1 MRLKNKI
8 AIITGAS
15 RGIGAEIAF
24 MYAAQGA
31 KVVLAARS
39 MEELRQVQKSIGK
52 NGGES
57 ICVHTDVRS
66 RDSMKRMVRT
76 AYDTYG
82 AIDILVNNAGYP
94 MFGYAVDDEAE
105 ETEERYE
112 AIMETNVRGYWYGAR
127 FAVPY
132 MKSGHKGSI
141 INISSVRGHLGLAN
155 ETAYCAAKGAVQM
168 MTKALAVELAPY
180 NIRVNSISPGAIQVK
195 LGHWVLSRYGQK
207 VYDEYVERFS
217 DAHLL
222 GMKYNQPL
230 HLLGEPKDIGYTAV
244 YLASEEARFMTGSD
258 IVVDGGL
265 TALLPE
271 PGALDMDTLVEL
283 YEKQEEM
290 NRWLKNLG

>member
-1 MRLKNKI
+1 MRLKNKT
-8 AIITGAS
+8 AVITGAS
-15 RGIGAEIAF
+15 RGIGAEIAL

-31 KVVLAARS
+31 KVVLAARN
-39 MEELRQVQKSIGK
+39 MEEMEQVQTDIRK

-57 ICVHTDVRS
+57 ICVYTDVRS
-66 RDSMKRMVRT
+66 RDSMKRMMQT
-76 AYDTYG
+76 AYDTFG
-82 AIDILVNNAGYP
+82 AVDILVNNAGYP
-94 MFGYAVDDEAE
+94 MFGFAVDDEDEEAE
-105 ETEERYE
+105 KRYE

-168 MTKALAVELAPY
+168 MTRALAVELAPH
-180 NIRVNSISPGAIQVK
+180 NIRVNCISPGAIQVK

-217 DAHLL
+217 DVHLL

-230 HLLGEPKDIGYTAV
+230 HLLGEPRDIGYTAV
-244 YLASEEARFMTGSD
+244 YLASDEARFVTGSD

-283 YEKQEEM
+283 HEKQEVM
-290 NRWLKNLG
+290 SQWFKTLG